1 MDRDPQI
8 EAHIT
13 SVAARTEGETDGLVS
28 AAVRECW
35 PGGAAD
41 RTEPWA
47 LEWVRRWGPSRSVAR
62 VLQCSCAQ
70 GRCAVCN

>member
-1 MDRDPQI
+1 MDRDPHI

-28 AAVRECW
+28 ATVRECW
-35 PGGAAD
+35 PGGSAD
-41 RTEPWA
+41 RSEPWA

-62 VLQCSCAQ
+62 VLKCSCAQ
-70 GRCAVCN
+70 GRCALCN